1 MGQEASTGSRDR
13 QPDDTD
19 VMRDLSDEG
28 LMANIA
34 EGDRGAFQHLVE
46 RHLDRAVRLAQRI
59 VGNRSDAEE
68 VAQEAFL
75 RVWTTAPRW
84 RLDGALF
91 RTWFSRVLVNLCID
105 RKRRPTMAPLEAA
118 GDPPDPAMG
127 AEQRLYQSQEA
138 AAVAAAVAELPER
151 QRAALALCYWQE
163 MSNAEAAE
171 VLSLSVGAVE
181 SLLVRAR
188 RTLRVTLKA
197 RLGHAMEERL

>member
-1 MGQEASTGSRDR
+1 
-13 QPDDTD
+13 
-19 VMRDLSDEG
+19 MRDLSDEG
-28 LMANIA
+28 LMANVA
-34 EGDRGAFQHLVE
+34 EGDRGAFQQLVE
-46 RHLDRAVRLAQRI
+46 RHLDRAVGLAQRI
-59 VGNRSDAEE
+59 LVNRSDAEE

-105 RKRRPTMAPLEAA
+105 RKRRPSFAPIEAA
-118 GDPPDPAMG
+118 GDPPDPAAN
-127 AEQRLYQSQEA
+127 AEQKLGQSEEA

-171 VLSLSVGAVE
+171 ALSLSVGAIE

-188 RTLRVTLKA
+188 RALRVKLQE
-197 RLGHAMEERL
+197 RLGRRMEERL